1 MATPS
6 RFALRVG
13 SCTRTAV
20 HGQRTRGAFSGRDAD
35 RCTTASFSPTASRAL
50 SDPRRMASTPLS
62 GGPHS
67 MVGFRPNRR
76 YTFRVRRGEI
86 DGGADPIACDAV
98 SEPQGGEGFPD
109 VHRVI

>member
-1 MATPS
+1 
-6 RFALRVG
+6 
-13 SCTRTAV
+13 
-20 HGQRTRGAFSGRDAD
+20 
-35 RCTTASFSPTASRAL
+35 
-50 SDPRRMASTPLS
+50 
-62 GGPHS
+62 